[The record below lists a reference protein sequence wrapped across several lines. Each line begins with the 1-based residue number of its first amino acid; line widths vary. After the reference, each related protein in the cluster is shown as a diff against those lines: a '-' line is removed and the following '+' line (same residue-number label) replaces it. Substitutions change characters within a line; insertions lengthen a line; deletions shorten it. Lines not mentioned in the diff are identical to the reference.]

1 MFLFVK
7 PCQLRV
13 NGCFSHYGL
22 IYTPG
27 FSSFSCRPSNF
38 FPGRPSE
45 FFHLPRSSVRP
56 NFPQVF
62 NLIFSDAGYRPA
74 ATFLSVSL
82 HPGFEE
88 WVCFWLSLSWYDKTF
103 INLVATTKPKTSQSH
118 NIDLHQST
126 ESTGT
131 KIYFSRRFS
140 MLSMLSK

>member
-13 NGCFSHYGL
+13 NWCFSHYGL

-62 NLIFSDAGYRPA
+62 QFNFFRRGVQTRSYISQCVSTSGLWRMGLFLILP
-74 ATFLSVSL
+74 V
-82 HPGFEE
+82 
-88 WVCFWLSLSWYDKTF
+88 
-103 INLVATTKPKTSQSH
+103 LVWQNIHQSSTTKPKTSQSH

>member
-1 MFLFVK
+1 MGVSPIMASFIPLASLASHVVH
-7 PCQLRV
+7 PT
-13 NGCFSHYGL
+13 FSQVVH
-22 IYTPG
+22 
-27 FSSFSCRPSNF
+27 PS
-38 FPGRPSE
+38 

-88 WVCFWLSLSWYDKTF
+88 WVCFWFSLSWYDKTF

-118 NIDLHQST
+118 NIDFHQST

>member
-38 FPGRPSE
+38 FPGCPSE

-88 WVCFWLSLSWYDKTF
+88 WVCFWFSLSWYDKTF
-103 INLVATTKPKTSQSH
+103 INLVLLNPKPVSPT
-118 NIDLHQST
+118 IST
-126 ESTGT
+126 FIKVLKVLE
-131 KIYFSRRFS
+131 RRFTFHVDS
-140 MLSMLSK
+140 AC